1 MKKVAELLATGEFV
15 ADAERSKRVDGR
27 VFVDA
32 RGRGL
37 WLPFPEGHDRFG
49 CLYDSVDDWV
59 ASYEAAVAEARKGPV
74 RLATL
79 LPQERAFIEH
89 VPALVSELSVQLG
102 IPAEALDGSESSL
115 GLVERRLRREPERHF
130 DPARVAPLVA
140 YVGEVLRK
148 ATDGR
153 WEMRFRE
160 DTQDWEP
167 YIVARGRSYGPLA
180 IFKELV
186 ERPRSL
192 SLKGVVGAELGKYG
206 FAGGIQRS

>member
-1 MKKVAELLATGEFV
+1 MAAEI
-15 ADAERSKRVDGR
+15 
-27 VFVDA
+27 
-32 RGRGL
+32 
-37 WLPFPEGHDRFG
+37 
-49 CLYDSVDDWV
+49 
-59 ASYEAAVAEARKGPV
+59 RKGPL

-130 DPARVAPLVA
+130 DPARVAPLVG

-153 WEMRFRE
+153 WDMRFRE

-167 YIVARGRSYGPLA
+167 YIVARGRSYEPLV

>member
-1 MKKVAELLATGEFV
+1 MIGFP
-15 ADAERSKRVDGR
+15 DHHRDGT
-27 VFVDA
+27 
-32 RGRGL
+32 
-37 WLPFPEGHDRFG
+37 
-49 CLYDSVDDWV
+49 LYESVDV
-59 ASYEAAVAEARKGPV
+59 LIALSEAVAAEIRKGPL

-79 LPQERAFIEH
+79 LPQQRAFVEH
-89 VPALVSELSVQLG
+89 VPALVAELSVQLG

-167 YIVARGRSYGPLA
+167 YIVARGRSYEPLV

-206 FAGGIQRS
+206 FAGRIQRS